1 MLLVVLAENLRLCGD
16 RVMAEKSDSA
26 SRKKDRPGV
35 IAPPPV
41 IFLLFFL
48 LGMGAEYLL
57 PMTFPGAQAR
67 YVAGGLLIATA
78 MGLAVWALPQ
88 FRRFRTHVDPYRP
101 SKAII
106 TTGPYRFTRNPL
118 YVGLALLHA
127 GVAVVIANVWALAAV
142 VPALLMIRWGVVL
155 REEAYLTAK
164 FGEEYRSYKA
174 RVRRWL

>member
-1 MLLVVLAENLRLCGD
+1 MLVENSRLYGNQ
-16 RVMAEKSDSA
+16 VMVEKSGDA
-26 SRKKDRPGV
+26 SRNKDRPGV

-41 IFLLFFL
+41 IFLVFFL
-48 LGMGAEYLL
+48 FGVGAEYLL
-57 PMTFPGAQAR
+57 PLAFPGAQVR
-67 YVAGGLLIATA
+67 YVAGGVLIAAA
-78 MGLAVWALPQ
+78 MGLVLWALPQ
-88 FRRFRTHVDPYRP
+88 FRRFSTHVDPYRP

-127 GVAVVIANVWALAAV
+127 GVALVIANLWALAAV

-164 FGEEYRSYKA
+164 FGDEYRSYKA
-174 RVRRWL
+174 SVRRWF